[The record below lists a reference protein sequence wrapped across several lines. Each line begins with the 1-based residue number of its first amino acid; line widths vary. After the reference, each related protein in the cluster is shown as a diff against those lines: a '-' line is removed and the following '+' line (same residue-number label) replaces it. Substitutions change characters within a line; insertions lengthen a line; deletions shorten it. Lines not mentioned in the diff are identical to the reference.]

1 LYHYL
6 LRQKRPTITKNL
18 EQKEIF
24 ALFFVFYLFVYRINL
39 YLCFI
44 DSIYILKK
52 IIMPIVFLPIILEAL
67 FATSVATTAYFVKKN
82 ADKEYLLR
90 SNGIGEPL
98 PESKIK
104 TVFIYSIVGL
114 VVFGIVRVAINLTK
128 K

>member
-1 LYHYL
+1 MHYHL
-6 LRQKRPTITKNL
+6 LRQKRTITTKNL

-44 DSIYILKK
+44 DSVYILKK
-52 IIMPIVFLPIILEAL
+52 IIMPIVFLPIVLEGL
-67 FATSVATTAYFVKKN
+67 FATSVATIAYFVKQN

-90 SNGIGEPL
+90 ANGIGEPL